1 MKYSR
6 TFFFAVISII
16 SISHFKENIVITHKL
31 YHIGGVE
38 EKIPTYFAANQS
50 NQDQIEQTPV
60 LCRKCLLEATKLLI
74 FKQKKTF
81 NMSFFLSTLER
92 SDFFC
97 FFFVFF
103 SICLYNCDTFNGML
117 IYET

>member
-1 MKYSR
+1 MTNLSERKYSNQ
-6 TFFFAVISII
+6 S
-16 SISHFKENIVITHKL
+16 FKK
-31 YHIGGVE
+31 GGSKK
-38 EKIPTYFAANQS
+38 KIPTYFAANQS

-117 IYET
+117 FYEI